1 MDQTDFE
8 LEGGA
13 VPFCYSV
20 PNTIQLL
27 NTLRLTQ
34 KSKHS
39 PLEVELG
46 QSIPAD
52 FRESLL
58 IHNVDI
64 LLSLK
69 EEDSLASKQF

>member
-1 MDQTDFE
+1 MIAESWEKIIEWGNRNAPEMLTD
-8 LEGGA
+8 LNPGA
-13 VPFCYSV
+13 SEEQ
-20 PNTIQLL
+20 IAA
-27 NTLRLTQ
+27 
-34 KSKHS
+34 
-39 PLEVELG
+39 LEVELG